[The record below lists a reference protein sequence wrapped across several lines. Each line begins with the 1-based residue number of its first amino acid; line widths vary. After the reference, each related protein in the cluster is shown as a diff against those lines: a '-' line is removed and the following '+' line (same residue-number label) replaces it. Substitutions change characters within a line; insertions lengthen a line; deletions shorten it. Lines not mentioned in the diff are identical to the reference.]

1 MTLACTMI
9 GAGGAG
15 AEIFKKEDLLRGTTI
30 SHAQCDA
37 TPLTFW
43 LNVHGHDFCVR
54 YYLSTA
60 GGEGQRPVVILQGDQ
75 LGKFNL
81 KTMTWTDTSEAKDVD
96 TADIIRE
103 ADGFSKMA
111 RTTVIHL
118 GRIGVD
124 GTSGNHMSRKTV
136 LELDLMNAALDALK
150 TRYGYEGFH
159 LAGQSGG
166 SKVLAGL
173 IEERHDIACA
183 VMGSG
188 PLMLPDSPK
197 SPDPGRSFFE
207 LSPAKIA
214 QSKLLRPIVVSDKT
228 DKRVPV
234 AQQTSYVERLRK
246 AGRQIP
252 QFFVDA
258 PWTADNIA
266 DDLHHGVMD
275 YTRLALAGCVLG
287 RSDDE
292 IGRAISTM
300 VTRSADYNEVRQ
312 REAKSKP
319 AILTAAKEA
328 TPSATPPAT
337 EPAKK

>member
-1 MTLACTMI
+1 MFLP
-9 GAGGAG
+9 GGAG

-30 SHAQCDA
+30 SHTQCDA

-43 LNVHGHDFCVR
+43 LSVHGRDFCVR

-60 GGEGQRPVVILQGDQ
+60 GGEGPRPVVILQGDQ

-96 TADIIRE
+96 TADILRE

-111 RTTVIHL
+111 RTTVIHI

-150 TRYGYEGFH
+150 ARYGYEGFH

-166 SKVLAGL
+166 SRVLAGL
-173 IEERHDIACA
+173 IEKRKDVACA

-188 PLMLPDSPK
+188 PLILPDSPH
-197 SPDPGRSFFE
+197 SSDPGRSFFE
-207 LSPAKIA
+207 LTPAKIV
-214 QSKLLRPIVVSDKT
+214 QDKLLHPIVISDKT

-234 AQQTSYVERLRK
+234 AQQTGYVERARK

-252 QFFVDA
+252 QFFVTA
-258 PWTADNIA
+258 PWTSDDIS
-266 DDLHHGVMD
+266 DDLHHGVME
-275 YTRLALAGCVLG
+275 YTRIATGGCVLG
-287 RSDDE
+287 RTDDE
-292 IGRAISTM
+292 IGRAIATL
-300 VTRSADYNEVRQ
+300 VPRDVDYNERRQ
-312 REAKSKP
+312 KEAKAKP
-319 AILTAAKEA
+319 AILAADKGAARPQPAPTAAAA
-328 TPSATPPAT
+328 TG
-337 EPAKK
+337 KK